1 MEGEEHPKKIL
12 YNHIRNLK
20 NSNSRDKKTPIIGR
34 PKVEYDRDEI
44 DKLKSELKNQVK
56 NDVNMIQQ
64 NNSTIIKNIPDINI
78 EISGTRYCYNS
89 NSNEIFI
96 STGEENIEISFDQNN
111 KRIIKKYQIN
121 NNLLNEEIEL
131 IRFD

>member
-44 DKLKSELKNQVK
+44 DKLKSELRNQVK

-64 NNSTIIKNIPDINI
+64 NNSTIIKNIADINI
-78 EISGTRYCYNS
+78 EISGSRYYYNS
-89 NSNEIFI
+89 NSNDIFT
-96 STGEENIEISFDQNN
+96 STGEENLEISS
-111 KRIIKKYQIN
+111 N
-121 NNLLNEEIEL
+121 NNNESITNK
-131 IRFD
+131 F